1 MKERNPKLNLPEE
14 VPEDSILEEL
24 PPRILKHAGKKSK
37 TSKIYSITLV
47 WLFITLVVILI
58 VWGYQNN

>member
-47 WLFITLVVILI
+47 WLLLL
-58 VWGYQNN
+58 WLSS